1 MQPTTTTTAA
11 DPFAGGAAAADPFAG
26 GAAAADPLGDLMG
39 TGAPSL
45 APQTRPQPAADP
57 LAGLMGGIAATPAA
71 PPPMNASAF
80 DGAPAATPSFI
91 AFAKDGVEVSFVCA
105 KPDPMDPSK
114 TTVTATTVNRGRVPL
129 LGYVL
134 QAAVPKTM
142 SLSMRAASGDSIP
155 ANGMVTQRLDVTNS
169 QHGTKALAMRLRL
182 AWNAGGAA
190 VVEQATVDFPPG
202 L

>member
-1 MQPTTTTTAA
+1 MPT
-11 DPFAGGAAAADPFAG
+11 
-26 GAAAADPLGDLMG
+26 
-39 TGAPSL
+39 
-45 APQTRPQPAADP
+45 
-57 LAGLMGGIAATPAA
+57 
-71 PPPMNASAF
+71 
-80 DGAPAATPSFI
+80 FI

-114 TTVTATTVNRGRVPL
+114 TTVTATTVNRGGVPL

-155 ANGMVTQRLDVTNS
+155 ANGTVTQRLDVTNS
-169 QHGTKALAMRLRL
+169 QHGTKALAMRPRL

>member
-1 MQPTTTTTAA
+1 MGTGAPS
-11 DPFAGGAAAADPFAG
+11 DPFAGGAAAG
-26 GAAAADPLGDLMG
+26 AADPLGDLMG

-57 LAGLMGGIAATPAA
+57 LAGLAGGIAATPAA
-71 PPPMNASAF
+71 TPPMNAAAF
-80 DGAPAATPSFI
+80 DGAPAAKSFI
-91 AFAKDGVEVSFVCA
+91 AFSKDGVEVSFVCA

-114 TTVTATTVNRGRVPL
+114 TTVTATTTNRGGVPL
-129 LGYVL
+129 LGYAL

-142 SLSMRAASGDSIP
+142 SLSMRAASGDSVP
-155 ANGMVTQRLDVTNS
+155 ANGAGRVTQRLDVTNS